1 MKIAVYPGSFDPITL
16 GHMDI
21 IRRSAKVFDKL
32 VVAVLCNVEKKGLF
46 PIEERVAMI
55 SKLVEKYDNIEVVS
69 FQGLLV
75 DFMKTVDA
83 QIIIKGLRV
92 GLDFDYELQMSHM
105 NRKLSDDRV
114 ETILMMAS
122 TEYSY
127 ISSSSVREIL
137 HFKGDIRS
145 FVPEEIIQD
154 VLKKSETMEG

>member
-21 IRRSAKVFDKL
+21 IKRSAKVFDKL

-46 PIEERVAMI
+46 TIEERVAMI
-55 SKLVEKYDNIEVVS
+55 GKLVEKYDNIEVVS

-75 DFMKTVDA
+75 DFMKTVNA

-105 NRKLSDDRV
+105 NRKLSDNHV
-114 ETILMMAS
+114 ETMLMMAS

-145 FVPEEIIQD
+145 FVPEDIIED
-154 VLKKSETMEG
+154 VLKKSDTMEG

>member
-83 QIIIKGLRV
+83 QIIVKGLRV